1 MTSVEAFKV
10 PILSLM
16 ITISQFRSNINKI
29 ALHNF
34 YELNGLT
41 GFLAPAAFSLVFAL
55 LFQTCT
61 CIIRVII
68 NN

>member
-1 MTSVEAFKV
+1 MRTSVGAFKV

-16 ITISQFRSNINKI
+16 ITIFQFRSNIDKI

-34 YELNGLT
+34 DELNGLT
-41 GFLAPAAFSLVFAL
+41 GFLAPATFSLVFAL
-55 LFQTCT
+55 LFQD
-61 CIIRVII
+61 CICVVK